1 MAADIA
7 RQVLN
12 THFDDEEDTFDYV
25 LALALDGED
34 VTPFLVEACDDDE
47 EAAAALAQELVEK
60 LRLAGH
66 ISVAS
71 ESATPVAS
79 EQVASPQVPEALPP
93 VPEEAATKAPR
104 QARRSKSPP
113 KPKERRSKS
122 PPKPPPIVAED
133 DEEAA
138 LQQQLDDTDDF
149 ASAWS
154 ACAAQGKAWGGRG
167 AGGRRRSRANC
178 FRRRAPATLDASDVL
193 RGVAPESPAARDSRR
208 RSRGGMSLSRT
219 PVVASARP
227 VLGRSLGPR
236 APGRERP
243 RRRAAPRGERRRES
257 VLEVGETKRL
267 RGVCRCVFPGGRS
280 IRRRGAGAEKKGR
293 RAAANVVQA

>member
-1 MAADIA
+1 MAAEIA

-138 LQQQLDDTDDF
+138 LQRQLDDTDDF

-167 AGGRRRSRANC
+167 AGGRGVARRYQAIGTRSRDVVVDGVTLAFAGRTLLERTE
-178 FRRRAPATLDASDVL
+178 FRLVAGRRYAL
-193 RGVAPESPAARDSRR
+193 
-208 RSRGGMSLSRT
+208 
-219 PVVASARP
+219 
-227 VLGRSLGPR
+227 LGRNGVGKSTLL
-236 APGRERP
+236 
-243 RRRAAPRGERRRES
+243 RRIA
-257 VLEVGETKRL
+257 
-267 RGVCRCVFPGGRS
+267 
-280 IRRRGAGAEKKGR
+280 AGALPGFPPHLR
-293 RAAANVVQA
+293 VA